1 MNWSSAARQ
10 KPSPLVRGKE
20 RNKALENPMSL
31 VLILGMRA
39 GMWSFFHP
47 LKPGALP
54 QSQIYRLLL
63 SQIAL
68 HVQEVRGKNT
78 GSLISEGFE
87 RSYANKVTLA
97 VELFTDWLT
106 EALVTDLS
114 ELIVW
119 LSFTVFP
126 SSPLQLLHV
135 ITGNLSAS
143 HLQKDIMKSNSK
155 DIHSF
160 LLDYLPWLRRW
171 GVDGLF
177 PTAPHSGHLHTQCR
191 QGLAALQQLLH
202 ASLASET
209 TLMIMWDTQVSSL
222 NGSFYLLSIKGGM

>member
-1 MNWSSAARQ
+1 MELFSSTQTWCIATESDLQTIAV
-10 KPSPLVRGKE
+10 PDST
-20 RNKALENPMSL
+20 SC
-31 VLILGMRA
+31 A
-39 GMWSFFHP
+39 G
-47 LKPGALP
+47 
-54 QSQIYRLLL
+54 
-63 SQIAL
+63 
-68 HVQEVRGKNT
+68 
-78 GSLISEGFE
+78 SEGKKHWVPHLWGVWAE
-87 RSYANKVTLA
+87 LCKQITLA

-160 LLDYLPWLRRW
+160 LLDYLPWLQRW

>member
-39 GMWSFFHP
+39 GMWSFFSST
-47 LKPGALP
+47 
-54 QSQIYRLLL
+54 QTWC
-63 SQIAL
+63 IATESDL
-68 HVQEVRGKNT
+68 QTIAVPDSISCAGSEGKST

-191 QGLAALQQLLH
+191 QGLAALQQLLL